1 MRNQPLRR
9 RRADG
14 VAGSLIS
21 TRIPTLLQNI
31 RQSHVRYL
39 NSFDINAEPLHLRL
53 EDGEHVLRE
62 LAAHVIHAIMGD
74 IIHQTSD
81 RLFDLERQVSIQS
94 FSAHLKDE
102 LRHLLLV
109 HFQRNTQI

>member
-62 LAAHVIHAIMGD
+62 LAAHVIHAVMGH
-74 IIHQTSD
+74 IINETPYGFFH
-81 RLFDLERQVSIQS
+81 LERQVGIQPLRT
-94 FSAHLKDE
+94 HLKDK